1 MRGSPTQG
9 ASGVFRSMARHD
21 SLLAMVA
28 LTGLLWAEPAHAYI
42 GPGAGFAFAG
52 SFLVLIATFFL
63 AFGTILV
70 WPFLWLYRT
79 IKVGNPYKKAQVQR
93 VIVLGLDGLDPG
105 IATRLMEQGKLP
117 TFAELADR
125 GAFRPLATTYP
136 SMSPVAWST
145 FTTGVDPSRH
155 AIYDF
160 LDRNPKN
167 YGPRLSSTDIG
178 NPSRI
183 LSMGGWRIPLGK
195 PRLSLLQRSQ
205 PFWKHLGMK
214 HVFSIIQRMP
224 ITWPAQPV
232 NGLLLSAMCVPD
244 LRGSQGTFS
253 FFSTETR
260 GGGAAFEGGEQ
271 TVLRRNPK
279 TPSVIRSRI
288 VGPDNSLHVDGGRM
302 LLPFTIT
309 VAQDKASASVAIE
322 GHDAFTLEPGVY
334 SDWIELIFSPGLGI
348 KVHGIARFYFTSI
361 DPEVNLYMTAIHI
374 DPENPAMPISH
385 PATYSMYLAR
395 KQGKFATL
403 GLAEDTW
410 ALNEMVIEEK
420 VFWDQAWLYFEER
433 KRMFLDACKQT
444 KRGLVTTVVDTT
456 DRCQHMFMRYLDPT
470 HPANEGK
477 DTTEWAHAIDTLYQ
491 RMDGLLNEVRHEWE
505 RDDTLFLV
513 VSDHGFT
520 NFRRSVN
527 LNAWLRDHGY
537 LFLNEGV
544 DVGGD
549 WFEGVD
555 WSRTR
560 AYAMGLTGL
569 FINLKGREGKG
580 IVEPGE
586 EYDSLVHEIC
596 AKLLELED
604 PENGQK
610 VVRTAKAAA
619 HFYTGPYKMDAPDV
633 LVGWDGGYRHGWNC
647 ATGST
652 PVEIFSDNTKGWSGD
667 HCVDPAI
674 VPGVLFSNRPI
685 TTDTPRL
692 LDMAPSIMRML
703 GQEPPKYML
712 GHSVFPEPGQQGE
725 VKGWLD
731 PAVLAEGQRCAAPLA
746 RIPSLEAASEA
757 GDDTEEV
764 TDA

>member
-224 ITWPAQPV
+224 ITWPAQAF

-244 LRGSQGTFS
+244 LRGSQGTFG
-253 FFSTETR
+253 FFSTATKA
-260 GGGAAFEGGEQ
+260 GGAAFEGGEQ
-271 TVLRRNPK
+271 TVLRRNPAK
-279 TPSVIRSRI
+279 PGVIRSRI

-302 LLPFTIT
+302 TLPFTIT
-309 VAQDKASASVAIE
+309 VAADKASAK
-322 GHDAFTLEPGVY
+322 LE
-334 SDWIELIFSPGLGI
+334 
-348 KVHGIARFYFTSI
+348 I
-361 DPEVNLYMTAIHI
+361 D
-374 DPENPAMPISH
+374 
-385 PATYSMYLAR
+385 
-395 KQGKFATL
+395 G
-403 GLAEDTW
+403 
-410 ALNEMVIEEK
+410 
-420 VFWDQAWLYFEER
+420 
-433 KRMFLDACKQT
+433 
-444 KRGLVTTVVDTT
+444 
-456 DRCQHMFMRYLDPT
+456 
-470 HPANEGK
+470 
-477 DTTEWAHAIDTLYQ
+477 
-491 RMDGLLNEVRHEWE
+491 
-505 RDDTLFLV
+505 
-513 VSDHGFT
+513 
-520 NFRRSVN
+520 
-527 LNAWLRDHGY
+527 
-537 LFLNEGV
+537 
-544 DVGGD
+544 
-549 WFEGVD
+549 
-555 WSRTR
+555 
-560 AYAMGLTGL
+560 
-569 FINLKGREGKG
+569 
-580 IVEPGE
+580 VEPF
-586 EYDSLVHEIC
+586 DL
-596 AKLLELED
+596 
-604 PENGQK
+604 
-610 VVRTAKAAA
+610 
-619 HFYTGPYKMDAPDV
+619 
-633 LVGWDGGYRHGWNC
+633 
-647 ATGST
+647 
-652 PVEIFSDNTKGWSGD
+652 
-667 HCVDPAI
+667 
-674 VPGVLFSNRPI
+674 
-685 TTDTPRL
+685 
-692 LDMAPSIMRML
+692 
-703 GQEPPKYML
+703 
-712 GHSVFPEPGQQGE
+712 
-725 VKGWLD
+725 
-731 PAVLAEGQRCAAPLA
+731 
-746 RIPSLEAASEA
+746 
-757 GDDTEEV
+757 
-764 TDA
+764 